1 MPVSTLKIDKTF
13 IDGILDD
20 QYDKLLITGIV
31 EISRVMNVDTIAEG
45 VEEAEQLHAL
55 QAIGCN
61 YYQGYFASRPLT
73 ANDFAEKLVAC

>member
-1 MPVSTLKIDKTF
+1 
-13 IDGILDD
+13 
-20 QYDKLLITGIV
+20 
-31 EISRVMNVDTIAEG
+31 MNVDTIAEG

-61 YYQGYFASRPLT
+61 YYQGYFASRPLS